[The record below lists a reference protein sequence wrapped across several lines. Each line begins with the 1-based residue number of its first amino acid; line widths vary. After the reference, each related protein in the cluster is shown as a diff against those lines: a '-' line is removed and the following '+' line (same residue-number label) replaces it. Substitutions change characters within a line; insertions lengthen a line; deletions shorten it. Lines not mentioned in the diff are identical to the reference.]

1 MTMIDETL
9 DELKAAI
16 QKTTEALKRDLA
28 RIRTGR
34 ANPDILDAVRVEYW
48 GSPTPLK
55 QMASISVPEAR
66 MIMLKPFERNQISAI
81 EKAILEAQL
90 GLNPSNDGEFIR
102 IPMPPL
108 SEERRK
114 ELTKVAR
121 KVGEDAKVALRKA
134 RHEAKD
140 MLDALEKEGEVGA
153 DEAERA
159 GKKLEEIVK
168 AANGSLDTIVQKKEA
183 DILEV

>member
-1 MTMIDETL
+1 MIDETL
-9 DELKAAI
+9 DELKTAI
-16 QKTTEALKRDLA
+16 QKVTESLKRDLA

-34 ANPDILDAVRVEYW
+34 ANPDILDTVRVDYW
-48 GSPTPLK
+48 GTPSPLK
-55 QMASISVPEAR
+55 QMASISIPEAR
-66 MIMLKPFERNQISAI
+66 MILLKPFDRSQIAPI

-108 SEERRK
+108 SEERRR

-121 KVGEDAKVALRKA
+121 KAGEEAKVALRKA
-134 RHEAKD
+134 RHDAKD
-140 MLDALEKEGEVGA
+140 MLDALEGEGDIGA

-168 AANGSLDTIVQKKEA
+168 AAGASLDVIVQKKEA